1 MIYVEINN
9 VLHPARI
16 EAKSVDRE
24 WGGRASKTIALEMP
38 YDEAVDTFV
47 DNVPWRTVNVLGS
60 YVDEDGKTVTP
71 EPTAYDCSEY
81 CIAGPITD
89 RRDGTVVVKMGKPT
103 QVESQQNT
111 INGLQEQLANAVSEE
126 ELEAAYVEGVNSL

>member
-9 VLHPARI
+9 ALHPARI
-16 EAKSVDRE
+16 EAKSADPE
-24 WGGRASKTIALEMP
+24 WGGRSSKTITLTMSYE
-38 YDEAVDTFV
+38 EAVEAFV
-47 DNVPWRTVNVLGS
+47 DNAPWYTVNQPRS
-60 YVDEDGKTVTP
+60 YVNENGETIIP
-71 EPTAYDCSEY
+71 ETTTFDNSEY

-111 INGLQEQLANAVSEE
+111 INDLQEQLANAVTEE

>member
-1 MIYVEINN
+1 MIYVKISNT
-9 VLHPARI
+9 LYPARI
-16 EAKSVDRE
+16 DTTDADRG
-24 WGGRASKTIALEMP
+24 WGGRPSKTITLDMSYE
-38 YDEAVDTFV
+38 EAVEKFV
-47 DNVPWRTVNVLGS
+47 NNVPWYTVSQPAS
-60 YVDEDGKTVTP
+60 YADEDGKTVIP
-71 EPTAYDCSEY
+71 EPTILDNSKY

-111 INGLQEQLANAVSEE
+111 IYGLQEQLANAVTEE